1 MRMRYMKSLFIF
13 LFIAFNST
21 TIYSQCI
28 LSIRGKVKDV
38 DAKAMLEGATVL
50 LIETKHSVVTDKEG
64 KFIISGLCPGD
75 YTIRISHADCQSQ
88 DIHFH
93 LKEDVFK
100 DIDLPHAE
108 NILKEVVVVGGATI
122 RAEGISAELRGKD
135 LASTRGLTLGES
147 LQKINGV
154 TVLQTGNNIYKPVIQ
169 GLHSSRVLIL
179 NNGIRQE
186 GQQWG
191 SEHAPEIDPYI
202 ANRLTVIKGAASIRY
217 GGDAIGGVILVEPRL
232 LQYNH
237 QISGEV
243 NLATFSNNRQGV
255 LSVMTEGAF
264 EKKGTTAWRLQGSVK
279 RGGNART
286 PDYWMKNSG
295 VEEFNMSATA
305 GWRKEKK
312 GVEFFYSVFNSKI
325 GIFTGSH
332 LGNLTDLENVI
343 QAKQPPEYIRDADFS
358 YLIERPYQSVQHH
371 LLKLKFYTEEKN
383 KSRLSLTMSSQLN
396 IRKEY
401 DVTRSSATITP
412 QLQMN
417 LLTNMADLVWE
428 HFSNQK
434 FKGSVG
440 VNGMHQINYINYR
453 YFIPNYQSV
462 DLGIWIA
469 EKYQLKSWQF
479 EVGLRYDHKNR
490 FDITDN
496 DAAPN
501 DVLMGNSFLPGEPY
515 GNKGFSGFSGTG
527 VAAYKLS
534 DHLRISMTTSTAWR
548 SPQVNEL
555 FSNGLHHG
563 AARIERGDVALRSER
578 AWSIMGTLLFNTEKL
593 EMDFGFYNKQ
603 INGFIYLNPTYPP
616 LLTIRGAF
624 PTFNYAQTDA
634 SLSGADFSMAYLFG
648 SHVKSHLKGSI
659 LRAYNQHAKT
669 WLIQMPADRFEGQ
682 LEYLFVDGKKLKQSS
697 VQFGLQHV
705 ASQKRV
711 PPTGNIKITSPTGIV
726 SMASDYMAPP
736 SAYSLINF
744 DANTSVVVN
753 KRMVGLILSVTNLL
767 NTSYRDY
774 MNSFRYFC
782 LDRGRNISLKAK
794 ISL

>member
-1 MRMRYMKSLFIF
+1 MKSF
-13 LFIAFNST
+13 LFILFTFVFLSQ
-21 TIYSQCI
+21 SQGQCI
-28 LSIRGKVKDV
+28 LSISGKVRDI
-38 DAKAMLEGATVL
+38 DAKSFLQGANVFL
-50 LIETKHSVVTDKEG
+50 VETKKTVITDKDG
-64 KFIISGLCPGD
+64 KFLLAGLCPGD
-75 YTIRISHADCQSQ
+75 YTLRISHADCQSL

-93 LKEDVFK
+93 LKEDITK
-100 DIDLPHAE
+100 EIDLPHAE
-108 NILKEVVVVGGATI
+108 NILKEVVVVGAASV
-122 RAEGISAELRGKD
+122 RSEGITGELRGKE

-147 LQKINGV
+147 LQKITGV

-202 ANRLTVIKGAASIRY
+202 ANRLTVIKGAASVRY

-232 LQYNH
+232 LQYSNT
-237 QISGEV
+237 ISGEV
-243 NLATFSNNRQGV
+243 NMAAFSNNRQGV
-255 LSVMTEGAF
+255 LSAMAEGGF
-264 EKKGTTAWRLQGSVK
+264 DKNSSTAWRLQGSVK
-279 RGGNART
+279 RGGNAKT
-286 PDYWMKNSG
+286 PEYWLKNSG
-295 VEEFNMSATA
+295 VEEVNMSATA
-305 GWRKEKK
+305 GWRKDRK
-312 GVEFFYSVFNSKI
+312 GIEFFYSLFNTKI

-343 QAKQPPEYIRDADFS
+343 KAQTPPDYIRDEGFS

-371 LLKLKFYTEEKN
+371 LAKLKLFSEKEN
-383 KSRLSLTMSSQLN
+383 RYRLGLTLSSQMN
-396 IRKEY
+396 IRKEF
-401 DVTRSSATITP
+401 DVTRSSTTTLP
-412 QLQMN
+412 QLEMN
-417 LLTNMADLVWE
+417 LFTNMADLVWE
-428 HFSNQK
+428 HFSNK
-434 FKGSVG
+434 KVKGSVG
-440 VNGMHQINYINYR
+440 LNAMHQINSINYR

-462 DLGIWIA
+462 DLGIWMA
-469 EKYQLKSWQF
+469 EKYQLNLWQF

-490 FDITDN
+490 FGITDN

-501 DVLMGNSFLPGEPY
+501 DVLMGNSFLPGAPY
-515 GNKGFSGFSGTG
+515 GKNVFSGFSGTG
-527 VAAYKLS
+527 VAAYKFN

-563 AARIERGDVALRSER
+563 AARIERGDVSLQPER
-578 AWSIMGTLLFNTEKL
+578 AWSVMGTLLYSTEKL
-593 EMDFGFYNKQ
+593 ELDFGFYNKQ

-634 SLSGADFSMAYLFG
+634 VLTGADFSMAYLFG
-648 SHVKSHLKGSI
+648 NHLKSHVKGSM
-659 LRAYNQHAKT
+659 LRAYNSKEKT

-697 VQFGLQHV
+697 VQVGLQHV
-705 ASQKRV
+705 TKQTRV
-711 PPTGNIKITSPTGIV
+711 PPTGNIKITSSAGIV

-736 SAYSLINF
+736 PAYSLFNF

-753 KRMVGLILSVTNLL
+753 KRMVGLIFSINNIL
-767 NTSYRDY
+767 NTRYRDY
-774 MNSFRYFC
+774 MNAFRYFS
-782 LDRGRNISLKAK
+782 LDRGRNISLKIK
-794 ISL
+794 LPI